1 MGMPARRIEEAQSR
15 RSHLRVVDTPPARPA
30 RASRAHERA
39 ALRAEESRARALFMT
54 FATILA
60 FSVVLGGV
68 RVALIAQAAASTL
81 SEGRVQADIRTARAV
96 SDQLEV
102 DKSALSTPS
111 RIAGIAGSSMK
122 MAEPKSVRYITMPT
136 TAPNT
141 GSGAASS
148 RGPLE
153 QVFGAVMDLSA
164 GEAQS
169 LLVGD
174 LGLAGSR

>member
-1 MGMPARRIEEAQSR
+1 MGMPARSTWEAQPPR
-15 RSHLRVVDTPPARPA
+15 RSHLRIVDTPPARPA
-30 RASRAHERA
+30 RASRARERA
-39 ALRAEESRARALFMT
+39 ALRAEEARAKAIFMA
-54 FATILA
+54 FATVLV

-68 RVALIAQAAASTL
+68 RVALVAQAAVSTL
-81 SEGRVQADIRTARAV
+81 SEGRVQADIRTQRAV

-102 DKSALSTPS
+102 DKSSLSTPS
-111 RIAGIAGSSMK
+111 RIAGIASTSMK
-122 MAEPKSVRYITMPT
+122 MAEPKSVSYITMP
-136 TAPNT
+136 AVR
-141 GSGAASS
+141 SDAASAKTS
-148 RGPLE
+148 GGVLA